1 MLEVETVRRTG
12 RFELDPVGPY
22 SISASARFLEGFAP
36 AQYEGAGPE
45 HLRFAF
51 VADGMDRS
59 ERVAGA
65 YIYPEKRKIVIET
78 YGEAAPEVVRDQVE
92 RVLSLDVD
100 GREFPE
106 VGRRDP
112 IVGRLQERYPGL
124 RPVLFYSTYEAAA
137 WARNLE
143 SQWRCAERPATP
155 SLVPRAC
162 RAWMDSPVS
171 PGVKWDT

>member
-59 ERVAGA
+59 ER
-65 YIYPEKRKIVIET
+65 ERELT
-78 YGEAAPEVVRDQVE
+78 YTLR
-92 RVLSLDVD
+92 S
-100 GREFPE
+100 GRSS
-106 VGRRDP
+106 
-112 IVGRLQERYPGL
+112 L
-124 RPVLFYSTYEAAA
+124 RPTV
-137 WARNLE
+137 
-143 SQWRCAERPATP
+143 RPP
-155 SLVPRAC
+155 PRWSEIRSSASS
-162 RAWMDSPVS
+162 RWMWTAGNFRRSGGEIP
-171 PGVKWDT
+171 